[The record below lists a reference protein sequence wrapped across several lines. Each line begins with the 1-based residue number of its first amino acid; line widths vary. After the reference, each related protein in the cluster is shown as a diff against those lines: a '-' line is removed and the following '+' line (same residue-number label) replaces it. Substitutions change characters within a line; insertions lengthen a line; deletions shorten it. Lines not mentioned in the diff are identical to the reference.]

1 MKKAA
6 IYYRVSTT
14 DQNVDG
20 QLDELRSYAEKRD
33 FASEEFIDQ
42 GVSGAARNRPE
53 LDRLMGGVRQRKFDV
68 VLVWAFDR
76 FARSTSHL
84 VTTLEELEAL
94 GVDFVSY
101 SQQIDTTTPSGK
113 LTFTVLAAIA
123 EFERSMISERVK
135 TGMAAAKKRGR
146 HLGRPHLAKAKAEKI
161 RQLRESGLSF
171 RKIADQINV
180 SVGTAVAYCK

>member
-53 LDRLMGGVRQRKFDV
+53 LDRLMGGDLPPYNVPSRKVRIWDV
-68 VLVWAFDR
+68 ER
-76 FARSTSHL
+76 GPYGQ
-84 VTTLEELEAL
+84 E
-94 GVDFVSY
+94 
-101 SQQIDTTTPSGK
+101 
-113 LTFTVLAAIA
+113 TVH
-123 EFERSMISERVK
+123 R
-135 TGMAAAKKRGR
+135 
-146 HLGRPHLAKAKAEKI
+146 
-161 RQLRESGLSF
+161 
-171 RKIADQINV
+171 
-180 SVGTAVAYCK
+180 

>member
-68 VLVWAFDR
+68 VLV
-76 FARSTSHL
+76 
-84 VTTLEELEAL
+84 
-94 GVDFVSY
+94 
-101 SQQIDTTTPSGK
+101 
-113 LTFTVLAAIA
+113 
-123 EFERSMISERVK
+123 
-135 TGMAAAKKRGR
+135 
-146 HLGRPHLAKAKAEKI
+146 
-161 RQLRESGLSF
+161 
-171 RKIADQINV
+171 
-180 SVGTAVAYCK
+180 